1 MTYQS
6 NGGLVDEES
15 KISHFL
21 SAYTGLSSYF
31 LLVVT
36 DTPIS
41 LHRQLSLST
50 TALLLAMSPHPPSPQ
65 WQMYLPKTQNWPYY
79 FPVYHSPWFSSA
91 TGMESEILS
100 LTCGH
105 LLTSPLTNL
114 LLPLCALATPNFS
127 NRVGNSLKGRSY
139 AHHVSSTVSRSRV
152 GQKVVAQIRRLQS
165 NCNGTFTF
173 LSSLFPFIGFWP
185 TKQLWLEE
193 KVIWTDC
200 Q

>member
-31 LLVVT
+31 LLVVI

-65 WQMYLPKTQNWPYY
+65 WQMYLPKTQN
-79 FPVYHSPWFSSA
+79 
-91 TGMESEILS
+91 
-100 LTCGH
+100 
-105 LLTSPLTNL
+105 
-114 LLPLCALATPNFS
+114 
-127 NRVGNSLKGRSY
+127 
-139 AHHVSSTVSRSRV
+139 
-152 GQKVVAQIRRLQS
+152 
-165 NCNGTFTF
+165 
-173 LSSLFPFIGFWP
+173 
-185 TKQLWLEE
+185 
-193 KVIWTDC
+193 
-200 Q
+200 